1 MGQSYPPGQ
10 EIKAGSHIDIT
21 ISLGKLQEESRV
33 PNLVGKSLYEAR
45 QRLSKMPLTIGEISY
60 QEREN
65 ILPETVLSQSLA
77 PGSVFSEE
85 DKINLVVSKEKVE

>member
-10 EIKAGSHIDIT
+10 EIKAGSKIDIT
-21 ISLGKLQEESRV
+21 ISLGKLQDEYRV

-45 QRLSKMPLTIGEISY
+45 QRLTKIQLEIGEISY

-65 ILPETVLSQSLA
+65 ILPETVLSQSLSA
-77 PGSVFSEE
+77 GTVFAAG
-85 DKINLVVSKEKVE
+85 DKIDLVVSIEKKP